1 MTFNLKKR
9 RYKNDK
15 IFLEIVDSD
24 YLKST
29 DYSKPVVI
37 ETLRYLD
44 DLNNIYVD
52 PFAYFKNKAKIMEDE
67 KSNINTNIIS
77 RNSPEI
83 NPGSFL
89 PLQL

>member
-24 YLKST
+24 YLKSK

-52 PFAYFKNKAKIMEDE
+52 PFSYFKNKAKIMEDE
-67 KSNINTNIIS
+67 KSNINIIS